1 MKRFQEKT
9 AGVITSSDLKTV
21 KGRVVYLFINII
33 LILLCIMSLLPFIW
47 TIFTSLKGTQEMYS
61 SSAFFPKEMSWEIVK
76 TRLQDAAMFMQMGR
90 ASLNTLIVSIAST
103 VFSVIVGGL
112 GGFVLSRLKP
122 RGSAVI
128 FTLIVWTMMMPTQI
142 RTVPLFLSYMSF
154 PFVAELPGEISLM
167 NTYWPMILGHAASAF
182 NVVLFKNNFDSIS
195 KSYVDAARIDG
206 CSDLRMFFNIM
217 VPLSMPIIIY
227 ISIGLLQAPWG
238 EFFTPY
244 LVLTVDML
252 QTLPVKIF
260 ELKSDPT
267 ISMNTYLMCL
277 ILSSLPGL
285 LIFAIFQKHI
295 MGGVNI
301 GGVKE

>member
-103 VFSVIVGGL
+103 VFSVIIGGL

-154 PFVAELPGEISLM
+154 PFIAELPGEISLM

-244 LVLTVDML
+244 LVLTEDML